1 MSKKCIACGER
12 LYNSDYALCNDCWN
26 ETNDYFEE
34 KKYSYYTEHDLITHY
49 HNIYCLAKKEK
60 KFAKVVELKNKM
72 IAIALIQKTRYHNKD
87 IWCSRLKNDLL
98 SLDGLPADIAQPIL
112 DDQYLSS
119 FIVQPLEERRYITED
134 NHIVRSE
141 NEAKIDNM
149 LYRAQIAHAYE
160 KKVDEITE
168 RNVYCDWYIPVIGDT
183 GIYIEL
189 WGHMGKKYELNRA
202 EKTKLY
208 KKHKLN
214 LITFDSAN
222 IPDDQQMQV
231 ELVEKIT
238 QKKKDILEKEIK
250 KLKESNQ
257 AERLIQARM
266 LIKQLLD

>member
-12 LYNSDYALCNDCWN
+12 LYNNDYALCNDCWN
-26 ETNDYFEE
+26 ETIYRFEE

-72 IAIALIQKTRYHNKD
+72 IAIALIQKTRYNNED

-98 SLDGLPADIAQPIL
+98 SLDGLPADITQPIL

-119 FIVQPLEERRYITED
+119 FIVQPFEERRYITED

-141 NEAKIDNM
+141 KEAKIDNM
-149 LYRAQIAHAYE
+149 LFRALIPHSYE

-168 RNVYCDWYIPVIGDT
+168 KNVYCDWYIPVVGDT

-189 WGHMGKKYELNRA
+189 WGHLSKKYELDRV
-202 EKTKLY
+202 EKIKLY
-208 KKHKLN
+208 KKHKLYLVPIDN
-214 LITFDSAN
+214 TN
-222 IPDDQQMQV
+222 YPDDQTMQV
-231 ELVEKIT
+231 ELIEKIN
-238 QKKKDILEKEIK
+238 QMRAKILEDAKNETYQKTQQKTQYKTIK
-250 KLKESNQ
+250 TP
-257 AERLIQARM
+257 
-266 LIKQLLD
+266 